1 VKLLKFFLLIG
12 FLVPWFS
19 GPGSVAAYPANTNGT
34 INVQKIG
41 EPELDNILQSYK
53 GKVLLVNVWATWCT
67 PCREE
72 FPDLVRLARFYK
84 NKDVIIIAIS
94 ADYPDEIE
102 TKIFPFLKTLNIN
115 FPVYVQ
121 DFPGQEDFINRMNK
135 KWNGALPA
143 TFVYDKTGR
152 QQAFFLGK
160 RDFESLKKE
169 IEKIRRSQKPPSTPA
184 SGGQNPFYKKDFGF
198 PKIFY

>member
-1 VKLLKFFLLIG
+1 MKPLKLNKSFLLVGLLVLCFIG
-12 FLVPWFS
+12 S
-19 GPGSVAAYPANTNGT
+19 GSLETVAANTNGKT
-34 INVQKIG
+34 KVEKIG
-41 EPELDNILQSYK
+41 KAELESIFASQK
-53 GKVLLVNVWATWCT
+53 GRVLLVNVWATWCK

-84 NKDVIIIAIS
+84 NKDVRIITIS

-102 TKIFPFLKTLNIN
+102 TKIRPFLDKFKIN

-143 TFVYDKTGR
+143 TFIYDKAGR

-160 RDFESLKKE
+160 KNFESLKKE
-169 IEKIRRSQKPPSTPA
+169 IEKISRSSLP
-184 SGGQNPFYKKDFGF
+184 
-198 PKIFY
+198 